1 LHGLL
6 ASTVDVDLILVPY
19 DSGRRGARMGAG
31 PEALVAAGLPAHIER
46 AGHRVACVT
55 VDPPAERW
63 RAEIRTAFDL
73 AAGVADCVRAARAAE
88 RFPLVL
94 SGNCNAAI
102 GVVAGLGPGAA
113 VLWCD
118 AHADFNTPETTTGG
132 FLDGMGL
139 ATVTG
144 RCWTSMAARV
154 PGFVPVAE
162 PAVWLAGA
170 RDLDPPEAAALA
182 ESAIRRV
189 PVAAVGPALADAVR
203 RALPPAERL
212 YLHLDLDVLDPT
224 EGHANAY
231 AAQGGVSA
239 AALAALCGALS
250 GQVAATT
257 VASYDPAVDADGRVR
272 EAAFRA
278 VTALFSRSV
287 A

>member
-1 LHGLL
+1 
-6 ASTVDVDLILVPY
+6 
-19 DSGRRGARMGAG
+19 MGAG
-31 PEALVAAGLPAHIER
+31 PEALVAAGLPAQVER

-55 VDPPAERW
+55 VDPPAESW

-73 AAGVADCVRAARAAE
+73 AAGVADCVRTARAAG

-102 GVVAGLGPGAA
+102 GVVAGLGPGTA

-144 RCWTSMAARV
+144 RCWASMAARV

-170 RDLDPPEAAALA
+170 RDLDPLETAALA
-182 ESAIRRV
+182 QSAMRRV
-189 PVAAVGPALADAVR
+189 PAAAIGPAVAEEVC

-212 YLHLDLDVLDPT
+212 YLHLDLDVLDPA
-224 EGHANAY
+224 EGHANTF
-231 AAQGGVSA
+231 AAQGGASA
-239 AALAALCGALS
+239 AALAGLCGTLS
-250 GQVAATT
+250 GQVAAAT
-257 VASYDPAVDADGRVR
+257 VASYDPAADADGRVR

-278 VTALFSRSV
+278 VTALLSRPV